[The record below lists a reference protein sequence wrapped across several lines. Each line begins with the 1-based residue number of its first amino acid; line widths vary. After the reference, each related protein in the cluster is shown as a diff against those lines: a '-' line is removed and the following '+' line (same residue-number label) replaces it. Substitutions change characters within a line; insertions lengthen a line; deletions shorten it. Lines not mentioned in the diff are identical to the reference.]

1 MISTMAAEEAVS
13 LESLLSKSEFLL
25 FLCGVEIIQTRGT
38 IIYSL
43 TIYIVMDRVS
53 NLQEV

>member
-13 LESLLSKSEFLL
+13 LESLLSKSELLL
-25 FLCGVEIIQTRGT
+25 FLCGVEMIQTRGT

-43 TIYIVMDRVS
+43 TIYIVMNRVS